1 MTRIPSIAW
10 RTAAV
15 LMMLLST
22 ALHAQ
27 QAEEFGP
34 YRVHYNAINTNLLN
48 PEVAR
53 AYSIQRSG
61 NRAMLSIAVIRHDG
75 ESDTNSA
82 VHADVT
88 ASAINLTGQRRH
100 IELDTIE
107 DQEAIY
113 YIGTFRIH
121 DEETLDFTVQVRPED
136 EPETHEFGF
145 RQQFF
150 TDD

>member
-1 MTRIPSIAW
+1 MTRIPKIAW
-10 RTAAV
+10 RAAAL

-27 QAEEFGP
+27 QAEEFGS

-53 AYSIQRSG
+53 AYGIQRSG
-61 NRAMLSIAVIRHDG
+61 NRAMLNIAVIRHNS
-75 ESDTNSA
+75 ESSMDST

-88 ASAINLTGQRRH
+88 ASTINLTGQRRE
-100 IELDTIE
+100 IELEVIE
-107 DQEAIY
+107 DQDAIY

-121 DEETLDFTVQVRPED
+121 DEETLDFSVRVRPEG
-136 EPETHEFGF
+136 ESETHEFEF

-150 TDD
+150 TDE